1 MRRQR
6 NISQMKEQ
14 NKTPEKNLNQMKTS
28 NLPDAE
34 LKTLVIGMLSDLN
47 ENFNKDTVNIST
59 AIKNEEYNKE
69 IKNK

>member
-1 MRRQR
+1 
-6 NISQMKEQ
+6 
-14 NKTPEKNLNQMKTS
+14 
-28 NLPDAE
+28 
-34 LKTLVIGMLSDLN
+34 MLSDLN